1 MARAKAGCE
10 AAEQGAARNKVLAK
24 AQAREI
30 TEINNAIERNPAY
43 IQLQSLEALKAILKD
58 PAQQGV
64 LHGRFEPEPVAADTP
79 RRAAEKLRTGLD
91 RVIIPI
97 TAGAG

>member
-30 TEINNAIERNPAY
+30 TEINNAIGRNPAY
-43 IQLQSLEALKAILKD
+43 I
-58 PAQQGV
+58 
-64 LHGRFEPEPVAADTP
+64 
-79 RRAAEKLRTGLD
+79 
-91 RVIIPI
+91 
-97 TAGAG
+97 